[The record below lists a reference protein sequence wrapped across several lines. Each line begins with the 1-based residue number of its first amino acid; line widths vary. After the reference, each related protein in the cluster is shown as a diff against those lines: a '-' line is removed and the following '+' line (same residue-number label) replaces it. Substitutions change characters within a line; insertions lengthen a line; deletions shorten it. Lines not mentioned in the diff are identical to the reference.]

1 MRIVN
6 VIHVGEKEVNFDELT
21 NEEKK
26 EIAEKLNNQALGS
39 IGYKK
44 VKAKDKTAQAGNGG
58 QAVFYGR
65 E

>member
-44 VKAKDKTAQAGNGG
+44 VKAKDKTA
-58 QAVFYGR
+58 
-65 E
+65 